1 MHTITRKPN
10 RYAGICENCGRA
22 VGEGEG
28 YLVGKHHARGAWLI
42 AHTDCEISEAAVR
55 SDIAEARKALTPD
68 HAEARKTAAPDHANI
83 DEAINALC
91 EDHITLA
98 EIDNIFPP
106 GSDDERAHFAEMR
119 RVEAEIARLEAM
131 KG

>member
-68 HAEARKTAAPDHANI
+68 PANI
-83 DEAINALC
+83 DEAIAALC
-91 EDHITLA
+91 EEHIMLA
-98 EIDNIFPP
+98 EIDNIFEP
-106 GSDDERAHFAEMR
+106 GSDIEIRHLAEMGR
-119 RVEAEIARLEAM
+119 INTEIARLEAM